1 MAPLFSS
8 LNKLNDTEFS
18 FIYLE
23 QYARLPSAER
33 LQLDEER
40 AKRKL
45 DHLHMRVL
53 VNSVEY
59 KLTNTGCVRCNTT
72 RSLVNNQCQICRHT
86 YRSYKKLKWYQY
98 LPFDFLGVLILEI
111 ITGIV

>member
-1 MAPLFSS
+1 MPALLPT

-23 QYARLPSAER
+23 QYAAIQSAGQ

-53 VNSVEY
+53 VSSVEY

-72 RSLVNNQCQICRHT
+72 RPLVNNQCQVCRHT

-98 LPFDFLGVLILEI
+98 LPFDFLGVLIVEV
-111 ITGIV
+111 ITGIF